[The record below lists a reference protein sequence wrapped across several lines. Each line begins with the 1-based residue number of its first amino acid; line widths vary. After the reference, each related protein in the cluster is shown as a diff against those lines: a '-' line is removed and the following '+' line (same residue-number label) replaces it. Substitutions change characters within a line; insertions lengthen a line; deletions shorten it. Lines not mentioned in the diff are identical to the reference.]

1 VAVKALPA
9 LLAVLVLTGCSMHEH
24 HYVWHQGG
32 RTQSELD
39 RDLAAARAE
48 AIKAYPDAT
57 PFEAKAKKPGEAEAM
72 LADMRNSVLELY
84 MVTHGWHLVYFDR
97 RGRMHAAHH

>member
-1 VAVKALPA
+1 VKALLA
-9 LLAVLVLTGCSMHEH
+9 LLATLVVAACSMHH
-24 HYVWHQGG
+24 PQLVWHQGG

-48 AIKAYPDAT
+48 AIKAYPSAE
-57 PFEAKAKKPGEAEAM
+57 PFQAKAKKPGEAEAK
-72 LADMRNSVLELY
+72 LAEMRNSVVELY

-97 RGRMHAAHH
+97 RGRMHAARH